1 MPLVSIIIPVYNV
14 EKYLPACLDSV
25 LSQTHKNLE
34 IICINDGS
42 PDNCPDILQRYA
54 SADQRI
60 VVINQE
66 NKGLSAARNVGI
78 ERATGRFC
86 CFLDSDDAYYPG
98 FIARLVQI
106 QQETEADIVE
116 CRISK
121 SDGNTP
127 DHFVKQNSKNNGCK
141 VVTNPLETVLTHRR
155 YRIRFMVYTRLY
167 KTELIKNH
175 QFIEGIYFEDYPW
188 SLSLMSHNPKTA
200 LTNEILY
207 SYTYNPESI
216 TKSRFTVK
224 KCNDYLTGLQY
235 LYNYFKEM
243 PESMKILRQRVAPR
257 ILKSQ
262 CKLIIKQN
270 SDREVVESFCNQLKW
285 LKDHGLFSGWNIGWC
300 YWWKC
305 RKILKTVSE

>member
-42 PDNCPDILQRYA
+42 PDNCPAILQRYA
-54 SADQRI
+54 AMDQRI

-66 NKGLSAARNVGI
+66 NKGLSAARNAGI
-78 ERATGRFC
+78 ERVTGRFC
-86 CFLDSDDAYYPG
+86 CFLDSDDSYYPE
-98 FIARLVQI
+98 FVARLLEI

-121 SDGNTP
+121 SSHPAGHP
-127 DHFVKQNSKNNGCK
+127 DRPLNKKNKGCK
-141 VVTNPLETVLTHRR
+141 VVTKPLETVLTHRR

-207 SYTYNPESI
+207 SYTYNPQSI

-224 KCNDYLTGLQY
+224 KCSDYLTGLQY

-243 PESMKILRQRVAPR
+243 PESMKILRQRVVPR

-262 CKLIIKQN
+262 YKLIIKQN
-270 SDREVVESFCNQLKW
+270 SDRDVVESFCRQLNW
-285 LKDHGLFSGWNIGWC
+285 LKEHGLLSGWNIGWC
-300 YWWKC
+300 FWWKC
-305 RKILKTVSE
+305 RKIKKMVSE